1 MLKRIDPRQV
11 ELGMFIHKLE
21 GRWMDHPFW
30 RAKFLLNDNERLQKL
45 RGSALSGVVIDTER
59 GLDIEDEDED
69 GNGIEPMA
77 QPALAGAAEAP
88 APPPPEPP
96 SAAARLARR
105 GRGKPATGLKTTGNL
120 ISAPP
125 QTMAREF
132 GRARDI
138 AARSHRTVS
147 RAFLKVR
154 LGKGFKT
161 SMVEP
166 VIDDILGSVERNA
179 HAFNGLMQ
187 CREDNQS
194 LYHHALATSALM
206 IALARQL
213 RLPPEQLRH
222 AGLAGLM
229 LDVGINR
236 LPVDLALIDHD
247 LARIPADIFA
257 THVDL
262 GHDLC
267 LEAEVPDA
275 VATAVLEHHER
286 TDGRGFPHGRRR
298 AEISPLGRMAAICAS
313 YEDMVNGGVGGRG
326 INPAEAMAAMAA
338 QAGAFDEPLLAAFT
352 EALGIYPVG
361 TVLLLGS
368 RRLAMVVDQ
377 TSGDPTRPQVVT
389 FFSTVSGHKLAP
401 ELVDLAEGGDAI
413 DGLARPE
420 NYGIP
425 DFPALREKLFAH
437 AYMA

>member
-1 MLKRIDPRQV
+1 
-11 ELGMFIHKLE
+11 MFIHKLE

-30 RAKFLLNDNERLQKL
+30 RARFLLSDHERLQKL
-45 RGSALSGVVIDTER
+45 RDSALCAIVIDTER
-59 GLDIEDEDED
+59 GIDVEDGDEDAVEAV
-69 GNGIEPMA
+69 A
-77 QPALAGAAEAP
+77 QPALAGESE
-88 APPPPEPP
+88 APPPTPP
-96 SAAARLARR
+96 APASAAVRLARR
-105 GRGKPATGLKTTGNL
+105 GLGKPAAELKTTGNL

-138 AARSHRTVS
+138 ATRSHRTVS

-206 IALARQL
+206 ISLGRRL

-229 LDVGINR
+229 LDVGINQ
-236 LPVDLALIDHD
+236 LPVDLSLIDHD
-247 LARIPADIFA
+247 LARIPAEILE
-257 THVDL
+257 THVEL

-267 LEAEVPDA
+267 LEAEVPDP
-275 VATAVLEHHER
+275 VATAVMEHHER
-286 TDGRGFPHGRRR
+286 SDGRGFPHGLRR
-298 AEISPLGRMAAICAS
+298 AGISPLGRMAAICAS
-313 YEDMVNGGVGGRG
+313 YEDMVNGRVAGRG
-326 INPAEAMAAMAA
+326 VNPAEAMAALAA
-338 QAGAFDEPLLAAFT
+338 QDGAFDEPLLAAFT

-368 RRLAMVVDQ
+368 HRLAMVVGQ
-377 TSGDPTRPQVVT
+377 SSGDPTRPQVVT

-401 ELVDLAEGGDAI
+401 ELIDLTDDGDAI

-425 DFPALREKLFAH
+425 DFPALRERLFAY
-437 AYMA
+437 ACVG

>member
-1 MLKRIDPRQV
+1 MFKRIEPRQV

-30 RAKFLLNDNERLQKL
+30 RAKFLLTDEQRLARL
-45 RGSALSGVVIDTER
+45 RASALTAVIIDTER
-59 GLDIEDEDED
+59 GFDLPDEEAP
-69 GNGIEPMA
+69 EPEPEM
-77 QPALAGAAEAP
+77 AGAMAVADL
-88 APPPPEPP
+88 PPPP
-96 SAAARLARR
+96 AAPTLTAADRLARR
-105 GRGKPATGLKTTGNL
+105 GRGRGATIAVKTTGNL
-120 ISAPP
+120 VSAPP
-125 QTMAREF
+125 QTLAREF
-132 GRARDI
+132 GRAKDI

-179 HAFNGLMQ
+179 HAFNGLLQ
-187 CREDNQS
+187 CREDNES

-206 IALARQL
+206 ISLARQM
-213 RLPPEQLRH
+213 RLQPEQLRH

-236 LPVDLALIDHD
+236 LPVDLVLIDHD
-247 LARIPADIFA
+247 LGRIPQDIFE
-257 THVDL
+257 THVEL
-262 GHDLC
+262 GHELC
-267 LEAEVPDA
+267 VEAEMPEP
-275 VATAVLEHHER
+275 VALAVLEHQER
-286 TDGRGFPHGRRR
+286 TDGRGFPRGLRR
-298 AEISPLGRMAAICAS
+298 AEISLLGRMASICAS
-313 YEDMVNGGVGGRG
+313 YEDMVNGGTAGRAM
-326 INPAEAMAAMAA
+326 NPAEAMAALAA

-377 TSGDPTRPQVVT
+377 KAGDPTRPRVVT

-401 ELVDLAEGGDAI
+401 ELIDLADDDTDAI
-413 DGLARPE
+413 DSLARPE
-420 NYGIP
+420 AYGIP

-437 AYMA
+437 ACMS